1 MAILPTLALSSPTN
15 NRCQHPSPS
24 PTQPWDME
32 RVEVVDNRWELG
44 EWQTSTREH
53 SIVLVSSLERSED
66 SGALTAIQKVT
77 SPSHLHAH

>member
-24 PTQPWDME
+24 PTQPWDT
-32 RVEVVDNRWELG
+32 EVVEIVEDSLELG
-44 EWQTSTREH
+44 EWQTSAREH

-66 SGALTAIQKVT
+66 SGALTTVQKV
-77 SPSHLHAH
+77 PSQSYLHAR